1 MLVKLPLVE
10 LPMQVE
16 VTVQNCCPEI
26 VVNLTAETWEQWF
39 RAWLLQ
45 LDPMDPDD
53 GLPLS
58 ADRAYELSLR
68 LTDDAEIQQL
78 NRDFRQQDQPT
89 DVLAF
94 AALEGEL
101 PLPEDS
107 DEPLY
112 LGDIVISLKIAQE
125 QAQEQGHSLET
136 ELGWLASHGLLHLLG
151 WDHPDEASLQRMLG
165 QQRQL
170 LVSVGAVAAE
180 GTDGMDQAKASPGLI
195 TGPDH
200 RHHSGGDAT
209 GPV

>member
-1 MLVKLPLVE
+1 
-10 LPMQVE
+10 MQVE
-16 VTVQNCCPEI
+16 LTVQQSTSAI
-26 VVNLTAETWEQWF
+26 SAQLSAATWEQWF
-39 RAWLLQ
+39 GAWLEQ
-45 LDPMDPDD
+45 LDPMDPED

-78 NRDFRQQDQPT
+78 NRDFRHQDQPT

-94 AALEGEL
+94 AALEGEM

-112 LGDIVISLKIAQE
+112 LGDIVISLETAQI
-125 QAQEQGHSLET
+125 QAAEQGHSLET

-151 WDHPDEASLQRMLG
+151 WDHPDDASLQRMLE

-170 LVSVGAVAAE
+170 LVSVGAVSE
-180 GTDGMDQAKASPGLI
+180 
-195 TGPDH
+195 
-200 RHHSGGDAT
+200 
-209 GPV
+209 

>member
-1 MLVKLPLVE
+1 
-10 LPMQVE
+10 MQVE
-16 VTVQNCCPEI
+16 VTVQQGASAICSQ
-26 VVNLTAETWEQWF
+26 LTPATWEQWF
-39 RAWLLQ
+39 GAWLAA

-68 LTDDAEIQQL
+68 LTDDPEIQQL
-78 NRDFRQQDQPT
+78 NRDFRHQDQPT

-112 LGDIVISLKIAQE
+112 LGDIVISLDTAQV
-125 QAQEQGHSLET
+125 QAMEQGHSLET
-136 ELGWLASHGLLHLLG
+136 ELGWLATHGLLHLLG
-151 WDHPDEASLQRMLG
+151 WDHPDDPSLHRMLE

-170 LVSVGAVAAE
+170 LVIVSVVS
-180 GTDGMDQAKASPGLI
+180 Q
-195 TGPDH
+195 
-200 RHHSGGDAT
+200 
-209 GPV
+209 